1 MAPTGSAP
9 EGARQ
14 SASSA
19 GASRASSDEPTAFAQ
34 RRSTDQEIACAIDL
48 GWRMAELYGLRATEL
63 PTDASEDLL
72 PARSRLPA
80 GERLQLELLAAAGDA
95 KRVGAPIAE
104 ERLAEL
110 LKMAEK
116 AGSAPS
122 SDEEDFRTQL
132 AAWHVELEKTL
143 WAEREARGK
152 AYELGNALSDTWN
165 RVVRGLRPSAQGD
178 SSP

>member
-1 MAPTGSAP
+1 MGGKNSN
-9 EGARQ
+9 
-14 SASSA
+14 
-19 GASRASSDEPTAFAQ
+19 
-34 RRSTDQEIACAIDL
+34 
-48 GWRMAELYGLRATEL
+48 
-63 PTDASEDLL
+63 
-72 PARSRLPA
+72 
-80 GERLQLELLAAAGDA
+80 
-95 KRVGAPIAE
+95 
-104 ERLAEL
+104 
-110 LKMAEK
+110 EK

-178 SSP
+178 SSPESRVTAELRAVFSEERKQRIRSCLTNSRRGSTRPPCESSSDT